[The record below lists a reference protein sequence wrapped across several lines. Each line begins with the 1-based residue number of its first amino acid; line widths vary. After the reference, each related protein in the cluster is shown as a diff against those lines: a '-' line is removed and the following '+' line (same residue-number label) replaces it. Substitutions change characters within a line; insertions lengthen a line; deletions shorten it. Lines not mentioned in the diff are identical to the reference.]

1 MYCKNIAC
9 RNTDGWIIIW
19 ICKSQW
25 YKLNETDL
33 YQVCMSLVKS
43 CTLCL
48 RSIYSFEQLLLEIS
62 PQQWFYFLF
71 ALLSS
76 SITVI
81 PSVTSCTV
89 VSLFQFSGL
98 KRKVRIYG
106 LNNIDQRIFFY
117 TPIFCCSSRFF
128 NEKTKYLPE
137 LYVIYIYIHLYNTHV
152 CIDGRPVPL
161 RNFPMVGDLTFSLII
176 QFTIDLDTYSKRS
189 K

>member
-1 MYCKNIAC
+1 MLLKHCLQK
-9 RNTDGWIIIW
+9 TDGWIIIC

-43 CTLCL
+43 RTLCL

-81 PSVTSCTV
+81 PSVTSWTV

-106 LNNIDQRIFFY
+106 LNNIDFFY
-117 TPIFCCSSRFF
+117 IYFASR
-128 NEKTKYLPE
+128 
-137 LYVIYIYIHLYNTHV
+137 H
-152 CIDGRPVPL
+152 D
-161 RNFPMVGDLTFSLII
+161 FSMK
-176 QFTIDLDTYSKRS
+176 KRS
-189 K
+189 IFLNYI